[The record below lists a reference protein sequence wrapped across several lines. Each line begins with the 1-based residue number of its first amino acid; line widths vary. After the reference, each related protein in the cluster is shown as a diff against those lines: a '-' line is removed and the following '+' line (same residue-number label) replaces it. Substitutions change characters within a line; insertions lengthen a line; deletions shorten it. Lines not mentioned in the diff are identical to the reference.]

1 MSFVVFK
8 LPEGKRRLTVYSKDN
23 QLRGTKFRAQKLAT
37 LRMRLTKGSY
47 IIVPFT
53 NQKGQDGKFY
63 LTIYPEHPDTFKTEH
78 VNGGGGSPCQAR
90 VIATEEEQYPDS
102 IDTSKQGIS
111 EARKA
116 LIKERLQNLVEL
128 GDKEGIERHMK
139 RDDIDDEF
147 GEEEVEVKAM
157 DDEDEDELEL

>member
-1 MSFVVFK
+1 M
-8 LPEGKRRLTVYSKDN
+8 
-23 QLRGTKFRAQKLAT
+23 
-37 LRMRLTKGSY
+37 
-47 IIVPFT
+47 
-53 NQKGQDGKFY
+53 
-63 LTIYPEHPDTFKTEH
+63 
-78 VNGGGGSPCQAR
+78 
-90 VIATEEEQYPDS
+90 IATEEEQYPDS